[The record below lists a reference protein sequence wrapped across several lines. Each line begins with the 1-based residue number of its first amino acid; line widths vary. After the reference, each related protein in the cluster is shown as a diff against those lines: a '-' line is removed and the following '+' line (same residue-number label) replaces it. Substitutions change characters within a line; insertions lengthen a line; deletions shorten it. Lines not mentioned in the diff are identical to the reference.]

1 MDRAIPDIQS
11 LDPPESG
18 FFSKKLDYKGIPIK
32 SHTAVADDAL
42 REAYR
47 RIQRLLHYNPV
58 VCSNLVQ
65 AGAQEQIIGRN
76 QVTSDLPEFRHLKGK
91 PLKNDPD
98 KTIDE
103 RTRGVGGLAASCG
116 EENLLC
122 LEEDRYYGRDI
133 CSHEF
138 AHTIL
143 SFGVNDFVYDII
155 KARYRKAVSEGL
167 WHGMY
172 AGSNPHEYFA
182 ELTMWHFG
190 THGDFGSLD
199 PKPETGRDWLQA
211 YDPAGDTLLDDFY
224 NGRFEIE
231 PVIFTDLEP
240 LDVGRAGSIH
250 AGSSVYASRLLIRN
264 NTASEYTVFEIIADG
279 TRHDKGP
286 VCAYSTFY
294 TNTYTGAIWGARD
307 DNGVISILGR
317 AQPGRCRLIIR

>member
-1 MDRAIPDIQS
+1 MDRMIPEIQT

-32 SHTAVADDAL
+32 SHTVVADVAL

-47 RIQRLLHYNPV
+47 RIDRLLQHNPV
-58 VCSNLVQ
+58 ICSNLIQ

-91 PLKNDPD
+91 PLEYDPQ

-103 RTRGVGGLAASCG
+103 RTRGVGGLSASCG
-116 EENLLC
+116 EENLLG
-122 LEEDRYYGRDI
+122 LDGDRYYGRDI

-190 THGDFGSLD
+190 TRGDFGSMD
-199 PKPETGRDWLQA
+199 PKPEPGRKWLKA

-224 NGRFEIE
+224 NGRIDIE
-231 PVIFTDLEP
+231 PVVYNDLEALEP
-240 LDVGRAGSIH
+240 GPADGMQPD
-250 AGSSVYASRLLIRN
+250 SSSYTSRLLIRN
-264 NTASEYTVFEIIADG
+264 NTDGEYAVFEITEDG
-279 TRHDKGP
+279 TRTNKGP
-286 VCAYSTFY
+286 VCARSTYY
-294 TNTYTGAIWGARD
+294 THTYAGAIWGACD
-307 DNGVISILGR
+307 ENGNIIILGR
-317 AQPGRCRLIIR
+317 AEKGRCRLIIE

>member
-1 MDRAIPDIQS
+1 MIPDIQT

-32 SHTAVADDAL
+32 SHMVVADEAL

-47 RIQRLLHYNPV
+47 RINRLLQHIPV
-58 VCSNLVQ
+58 VSRNLVH

-76 QVTSDLPEFRHLKGK
+76 QVTSDLPELRHLKGK
-91 PLKNDPD
+91 PLENDPQ
-98 KTIDE
+98 KTIDD
-103 RTRGVGGLAASCG
+103 RTRGVGGLSASCG
-116 EENLLC
+116 EENLLG
-122 LEEDRYYGRDI
+122 LKDDRYYGRDI

-143 SFGVNDFVYDII
+143 SFGVNNFVYDII

-199 PKPETGRDWLQA
+199 PQPETGRAWLQA
-211 YDPAGDTLLDDFY
+211 YDPAGDILLDDFY
-224 NGRFEIE
+224 NGRIEIE
-231 PVIFTDLEP
+231 PVNYTDLEP
-240 LDVGRAGSIH
+240 LDPGRADRIH
-250 AGSSVYASRLLIRN
+250 TGRSLRPSRLLIRN
-264 NTASEYTVFEIIADG
+264 STGRGYTVFEIAGDG
-279 TRHDKGP
+279 TRTEKGP
-286 VCAYSTFY
+286 VCAQSTYY
-294 TNTYTGAIWGARD
+294 TLTHAGAVWGARD
-307 DNGVISILGR
+307 ENEAIVMLGR
-317 AQPGRCRLIIR
+317 TLPGRCRLIIG